1 MGRSKICDLVLQDN
15 LASRQHCI
23 LEPTDAGQVRL
34 VDLQSANGTQFQGQ
48 KIDKQAIKAGDSFK
62 IGDTEIHIE
71 RISKTV
77 EESTVFDLT
86 PVEIRQVPELTGTK
100 LSKKPQPEGE
110 STEPMDEVSPLP
122 IEPPADDSRTE
133 VSLKTPVIL
142 KVAPQR
148 VTQTK
153 DWVQVSLFWKEEL
166 IDIKCF
172 DRGQSVH
179 IGTGAGNDLVIH
191 LPGFPDSFEFL
202 KILPTGIEMN
212 LHASMNGLVETRK
225 ETKDLEELRK
235 LARPSEMGLSTF
247 IPFEDRCLIEMGPFS
262 FFIQAVRLR
271 ITEALEAP
279 LVKEAFFSG
288 VLATVATSFVLF
300 LLIVGGLSEAREDVI
315 EEEPVAVL
323 QLEKPEVEK
332 PKFEPLP
339 TPPAPKPKVEPRPE
353 VKTGPTAQKKVHSS
367 GTEGQGARAKGAEG
381 KRGSKDGTTKAK
393 GRAIGYKSKASP
405 PKKAIPK
412 GAFGSEKSEVAKR
425 GLTPDR
431 GVGTGKEK
439 PKGTGQ
445 QVATL
450 KPKPKIRVEDQGI
463 LGVLGSSGGGGKSSS
478 GGRAEG
484 EGLGGALEGA
494 LAGLERVS
502 TADGRGAG
510 GRGERG
516 KEFGGG
522 GSSLDV
528 GGLGTKGKGGGRSGF
543 GLGSSGKKGEAEVS
557 YVQEEVEVR
566 DGLTREEIERVV
578 MAHQNEI
585 RACYE
590 KALINSGNMN
600 LSGRLKVGWFVNR
613 SGRAQNLQQQSSFGN
628 EAGLFDCVARRIES
642 WQFPQPRGGSGA
654 QVSWPFVFRKGG

>member
-1 MGRSKICDLVLQDN
+1 MKIILKIVNLKTHESLESIFDRLPILMGRSKICDLVLQDN
-15 LASRQHCI
+15 SASRQHCI
-23 LEPTDAGQVRL
+23 LESTDEGRLRL
-34 VDLQSANGTQFQGQ
+34 VDLQSANGTQFQGH
-48 KIDKQAIKAGDSFK
+48 KIDKQLLKAGDSFT
-62 IGDTEIHIE
+62 IGDTEVHIE

-86 PVEIRQVPELTGTK
+86 PVESRRAPELTGTK
-100 LSKKPQPEGE
+100 VLEKTAPM
-110 STEPMDEVSPLP
+110 EPG
-122 IEPPADDSRTE
+122 IEPVMAPEQQPADDSRTE
-133 VSLKTPVIL
+133 VSLKTPVVL
-142 KVAPQR
+142 KATPQR
-148 VTQTK
+148 ASQTK

-166 IDIKCF
+166 LDIKCF

-191 LPGFPDSFEFL
+191 FPGFPDSFEFL
-202 KILPTGIEMN
+202 KILTTGIEMN
-212 LHASMNGLVETRK
+212 LHASMSGLVETRK

-300 LLIVGGLSEAREDVI
+300 LLIVGGLSEAREEVI

-339 TPPAPKPKVEPRPE
+339 TPPAPKPKVEPKPE
-353 VKTGPTAQKKVHSS
+353 VKTGPTAQKKIQTS

-381 KRGSKDGTTKAK
+381 KRGSKEATTKPK
-393 GRAIGYKSKASP
+393 GRAIGFKSKVSP
-405 PKKAIPK
+405 PKKAAPK

-439 PKGTGQ
+439 PKGSGQ
-445 QVATL
+445 QVAAL

-463 LGVLGSSGGGGKSSS
+463 LGV
-478 GGRAEG
+478 
-484 EGLGGALEGA
+484 
-494 LAGLERVS
+494 
-502 TADGRGAG
+502 
-510 GRGERG
+510 
-516 KEFGGG
+516 
-522 GSSLDV
+522 
-528 GGLGTKGKGGGRSGF
+528 
-543 GLGSSGKKGEAEVS
+543 LGSSGKKGEAEVS

-578 MAHQNEI
+578 MAHKNEI

-628 EAGLFDCVARRIES
+628 EAGLFDCVAHRIES

>member
-1 MGRSKICDLVLQDN
+1 
-15 LASRQHCI
+15 
-23 LEPTDAGQVRL
+23 
-34 VDLQSANGTQFQGQ
+34 
-48 KIDKQAIKAGDSFK
+48 
-62 IGDTEIHIE
+62 
-71 RISKTV
+71 
-77 EESTVFDLT
+77 
-86 PVEIRQVPELTGTK
+86 
-100 LSKKPQPEGE
+100 
-110 STEPMDEVSPLP
+110 
-122 IEPPADDSRTE
+122 
-133 VSLKTPVIL
+133 
-142 KVAPQR
+142 
-148 VTQTK
+148 
-153 DWVQVSLFWKEEL
+153 
-166 IDIKCF
+166 
-172 DRGQSVH
+172 
-179 IGTGAGNDLVIH
+179 
-191 LPGFPDSFEFL
+191 
-202 KILPTGIEMN
+202 
-212 LHASMNGLVETRK
+212 
-225 ETKDLEELRK
+225 
-235 LARPSEMGLSTF
+235 
-247 IPFEDRCLIEMGPFS
+247 
-262 FFIQAVRLR
+262 
-271 ITEALEAP
+271 
-279 LVKEAFFSG
+279 
-288 VLATVATSFVLF
+288 
-300 LLIVGGLSEAREDVI
+300 
-315 EEEPVAVL
+315 
-323 QLEKPEVEK
+323 
-332 PKFEPLP
+332 
-339 TPPAPKPKVEPRPE
+339 
-353 VKTGPTAQKKVHSS
+353 
-367 GTEGQGARAKGAEG
+367 
-381 KRGSKDGTTKAK
+381 
-393 GRAIGYKSKASP
+393 
-405 PKKAIPK
+405 
-412 GAFGSEKSEVAKR
+412 
-425 GLTPDR
+425 LTPDR